1 MAIFNSYVSLPEGS
15 TNGSCILKLARNNQ
29 MLTDSADQ
37 DWPRKSTITDLTISH
52 LDNRFTEKSGQSDM
66 WFTMFRR
73 FHTAVLHSCF
83 LIFSHDL
90 RNFPTRYRDGGTPPI
105 HAFFGIFHS
114 KPSSYWGTSMTGTKP
129 PRLRRRLPCLRAPRL
144 SPPVPLFQGHRASAA
159 SGSCASAKRRRPTI
173 TRRLRLGCWWRRR
186 QTNWLVVSTRKIWV
200 RQIGSSSQLGKI
212 KVHGSKPPTSR

>member
-90 RNFPTRYRDGGTPPI
+90 RNFPTRYRDGGTPQFMHFLGFSILNHPAI
-105 HAFFGIFHS
+105 GAPPWLEPNLPGSAGASLASAHPGFRHRCHCS
-114 KPSSYWGTSMTGTKP
+114 KDIG
-129 PRLRRRLPCLRAPRL
+129 RQRRVDLVQAPRGEG
-144 SPPVPLFQGHRASAA
+144 PP
-159 SGSCASAKRRRPTI
+159 
-173 TRRLRLGCWWRRR
+173 
-186 QTNWLVVSTRKIWV
+186 
-200 RQIGSSSQLGKI
+200 
-212 KVHGSKPPTSR
+212 